1 MVRVYRLVGIIIFS
15 AILIVC
21 YFLEVSNKESN
32 PEQHKVWS
40 EESILDESDFLRRPP
55 FYEGKAAAR
64 ISYNYRIFDKPE
76 VKVAVIVDRF
86 NSFIHKHHVSD
97 YLIRHEAYHI
107 KLAHFFAKEI
117 NQSIKEK
124 NLTYSEA
131 YQFVLDRTQREK
143 QYQKIYDLETNHSL
157 IRAKQKYWEYKIDS
171 MLNKSID
178 FPIFQETEDVVVYF
192 PDKPKNL
199 VISIYD
205 EKFNGYLL
213 NKYDVTFWIVDMEFN
228 SNDTLTIQNYLVNIL
243 LAGGQSEIIVDANLP
258 HPKAIF
264 ESYSQDTIENEI
276 VLDKLLLGKK
286 TTYWLRNRYP
296 IVKENEEVYKRMA
309 DQFFNSFKV
318 IDE

>member
-15 AILIVC
+15 AMLIVC
-21 YFLEVSNKESN
+21 YFLEVSSKETN

-40 EESILDESDFLRRPP
+40 EDSILDESDFLRRPP

-64 ISYNYRIFDKPE
+64 ISYNYRILDKPE

-86 NSFIHKHHVSD
+86 HSFIHKHHASD
-97 YLIRHEAYHI
+97 YLIRHEAYHL
-107 KLAHFFAKEI
+107 KLAHYFATEI

-124 NLTYSEA
+124 NLTYSETH
-131 YQFVLDRTQREK
+131 QFVIDRIQRDR
-143 QYQKIYDLETNHSL
+143 QYQKLYDRETNHSL
-157 IRAKQKYWEYKIDS
+157 IRAKQDYWEYKIDS

-178 FPIFQETEDVVVYF
+178 FPIFQETENIEVFF
-192 PDKPKNL
+192 PETPKNL
-199 VISIYD
+199 VLSIDD

-213 NKYDVTFWIVDMEFN
+213 DKYGVKFWIVDIEFN
-228 SNDTLTIQNYLVNIL
+228 SNDTLTIENYLVKIL
-243 LAGGQSEIIVDANLP
+243 IAMGQSEIIVDANIP

-264 ESYSQDTIENEI
+264 ESYSQDTLENEL

-286 TTYWLRNRYP
+286 STYWLRTRYP
-296 IVKENEEVYKRMA
+296 IVEENEEVYKRMA
-309 DQFFNSFKV
+309 NQFFNSFKV